1 MLVARNIV
9 KRFGPETA
17 APALSGV
24 SLAVEAGDFACIVGR
39 SGSGKS
45 TLLNVLS
52 SLLKPDSGEV
62 LYKGASVTAMRE
74 ADLNRLRGT
83 DFAMIFQ
90 LHYLLPYLTAL
101 ENVLTPFMKGLS
113 PVSRE
118 NRERGLACLERVGL
132 ADKGRRLPGE
142 LSGGEQ
148 QRVAIARA
156 LAAGPSILF
165 ADEPTGSLDKRTGQ
179 TIMDLLADLNDAGLT
194 VVMVT
199 HDPQFAGLASRRIEL
214 EDGRVLGC
222 EAAVAG

>member
-1 MLVARNIV
+1 
-9 KRFGPETA
+9 
-17 APALSGV
+17 
-24 SLAVEAGDFACIVGR
+24 
-39 SGSGKS
+39 
-45 TLLNVLS
+45 
-52 SLLKPDSGEV
+52 
-62 LYKGASVTAMRE
+62 
-74 ADLNRLRGT
+74 
-83 DFAMIFQ
+83 
-90 LHYLLPYLTAL
+90 
-101 ENVLTPFMKGLS
+101 VLTPFMKGLS

>member
-17 APALSGV
+17 APALSGI

-52 SLLKPDSGEV
+52 SLLKPDAGEV

-74 ADLNRLRGT
+74 AELNRLRGT

>member
-52 SLLKPDSGEV
+52 SLLKPDAGEV

-74 ADLNRLRGT
+74 AELNRLRGT

>member
-52 SLLKPDSGEV
+52 SLLKPDAGEV